1 MILCHIQQ
9 YGDGF
14 FREICVFMK
23 KVLHYVTLM
32 NRAGEETFIM
42 NVFRNINH
50 DKVMFDFLVTGEG
63 KGDFDDEIDSLGGKI
78 FHIKLNRISGKLKQL
93 DNVNILRKRL
103 CEFNGEYD
111 YFHIHTQHAMDAYLS
126 TLAAKMA
133 GIKHVIIHSHNASTI
148 YSTKVHNVFK
158 IFLDQMKITR
168 FACGNDAGKWMFKTK
183 KFEIINNGIDLDNFL
198 YTPQIRNKIR
208 KKMGWEGKFVVGHIG
223 RFNLQKN
230 HQFLIDAFYE
240 FQKNKTDA
248 ILVLIGDGEL
258 RKEIE
263 RKVSS
268 LNMEDKV
275 QFLGVRDDVDK
286 LYQALDLFVF
296 PSLFEGLPVVLVET
310 QAADLPCII
319 SDTITNEVVI
329 NDNVTVLDLD
339 SGSTVWASKIEKIYS
354 SNIERKDTSMMLT
367 QAGYNIVDVAKRLE
381 NFYLKGEIS

>member
-1 MILCHIQQ
+1 
-9 YGDGF
+9 
-14 FREICVFMK
+14 
-23 KVLHYVTLM
+23 
-32 NRAGEETFIM
+32 
-42 NVFRNINH
+42 
-50 DKVMFDFLVTGEG
+50 
-63 KGDFDDEIDSLGGKI
+63 
-78 FHIKLNRISGKLKQL
+78 
-93 DNVNILRKRL
+93 
-103 CEFNGEYD
+103 
-111 YFHIHTQHAMDAYLS
+111 
-126 TLAAKMA
+126 
-133 GIKHVIIHSHNASTI
+133 
-148 YSTKVHNVFK
+148 
-158 IFLDQMKITR
+158 
-168 FACGNDAGKWMFKTK
+168 
-183 KFEIINNGIDLDNFL
+183 
-198 YTPQIRNKIR
+198 
-208 KKMGWEGKFVVGHIG
+208 MGWEGKFVVGHIG

-367 QAGYNIVDVAKRLE
+367 QAGYNIVDVAKKLE

>member
-1 MILCHIQQ
+1 
-9 YGDGF
+9 
-14 FREICVFMK
+14 
-23 KVLHYVTLM
+23 
-32 NRAGEETFIM
+32 
-42 NVFRNINH
+42 
-50 DKVMFDFLVTGEG
+50 
-63 KGDFDDEIDSLGGKI
+63 
-78 FHIKLNRISGKLKQL
+78 
-93 DNVNILRKRL
+93 
-103 CEFNGEYD
+103 
-111 YFHIHTQHAMDAYLS
+111 MDAYLS